1 MKKEKHPGG
10 LENMNKT
17 SIEKRLSD
25 LEDSPAKREKTA
37 EQMTDAEL
45 CQIIGIENP
54 TDEQLIKISEG
65 KL

>member
-1 MKKEKHPGG
+1 
-10 LENMNKT
+10 MNKT

>member
-1 MKKEKHPGG
+1 
-10 LENMNKT
+10 MNKFQ
-17 SIEKRLSD
+17 IEKRLSD
-25 LEDSPAKREKTA
+25 LEGSPAKREKTA
-37 EQMTDAEL
+37 EQMTDPEL